1 MGSEPTIQTNL
12 VEQAVDGS
20 SGDVSPFNFNS
31 IFEKVDPF
39 TSEALSLRTDSPL
52 LFTVVEVRNDQDIN
66 LFVGPEA
73 SNALNAVSETLE
85 AQIETAGLQPTVPDF
100 TFAENIVP
108 EIVVPPQVNQ
118 QISVVANI
126 ELPEL
131 TRLETPGNLVWQAV
145 KIDDPTTEEDDN
157 KPELNMTEI
166 DGELVLNDP
175 LIDYDPLDENWE
187 KNPKELSGLSRNQFE
202 KIKAAI
208 ETDPGAEVG
217 LWYKVYIDNNDNPT
231 EDNELLFYY
240 YKTGKSQDAEE
251 SKTDSE
257 SNESTDPA
265 GFQESPDVTSDS
277 TGSSELEAPA
287 ADLPENLAGADLAG
301 VLPASIILTTLMD
314 AGKQK
319 QVARETNASPNFQ
332 RLNRLKEQWKE
343 LLKQT

>member
-1 MGSEPTIQTNL
+1 M
-12 VEQAVDGS
+12 
-20 SGDVSPFNFNS
+20 
-31 IFEKVDPF
+31 
-39 TSEALSLRTDSPL
+39 
-52 LFTVVEVRNDQDIN
+52 
-66 LFVGPEA
+66 
-73 SNALNAVSETLE
+73 
-85 AQIETAGLQPTVPDF
+85 
-100 TFAENIVP
+100 
-108 EIVVPPQVNQ
+108 
-118 QISVVANI
+118 
-126 ELPEL
+126 
-131 TRLETPGNLVWQAV
+131 
-145 KIDDPTTEEDDN
+145 
-157 KPELNMTEI
+157 
-166 DGELVLNDP
+166 
-175 LIDYDPLDENWE
+175 
-187 KNPKELSGLSRNQFE
+187 
-202 KIKAAI
+202 I